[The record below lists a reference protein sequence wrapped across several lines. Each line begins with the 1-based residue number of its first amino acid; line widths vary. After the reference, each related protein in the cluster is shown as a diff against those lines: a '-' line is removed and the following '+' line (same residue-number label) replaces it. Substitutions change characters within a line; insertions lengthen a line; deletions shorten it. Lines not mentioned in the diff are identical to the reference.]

1 MEDFS
6 DECKV
11 NFSAGVEWSVAC
23 KKVKSIDLIL
33 VDVNCPFNGASGTFK
48 EKT

>member
-6 DECKV
+6 EECKF
-11 NFSAGVEWSVAC
+11 NFSAGVKWSAAC
-23 KKVKSIDLIL
+23 EKVKGIDLIL
-33 VDVNCPFNGASGTFK
+33 VDVNCQFNGASGTSK